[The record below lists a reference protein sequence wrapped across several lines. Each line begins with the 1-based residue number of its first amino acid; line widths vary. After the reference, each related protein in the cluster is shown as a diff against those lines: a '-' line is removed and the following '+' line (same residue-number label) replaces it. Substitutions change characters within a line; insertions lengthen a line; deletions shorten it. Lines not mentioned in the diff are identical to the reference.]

1 VIKRCL
7 LALVALSFVAEAVQ
21 ARPPRPPRPP
31 VRTISG
37 RVTSSVSGDPVVGA
51 TVSVVGAPI
60 TATTSERGEFSLS
73 APDGAVT
80 LLIRHIGYKRRTV
93 AVAANESTVAAQ
105 LDPDVFNLE
114 GVVVTGQATGVEKR
128 HAPNAVGVVEGG
140 DLKRVPAPSVE
151 VAVQGKVA
159 GAVIQQNSGAPG
171 GGIQVKLR
179 GVSTLNGLSSPLYVV
194 DGVIMSDVAITNNQ
208 QVVTL
213 SNSGS
218 NPSPLQQNQ
227 VNRIADLNPYDVDNV
242 EVLKGGSAAAI
253 YGSKAANG
261 VVVITTRRGELG
273 GPRYSV
279 TQRLGFSELSHEL
292 GSRRFADSAA
302 AVTVFGDS
310 ALAGQICR
318 GGCPFYDH
326 EQELGGRKDLSY
338 ESAVD
343 VGGGTENTRY
353 YFSGLTSRTAG
364 IIQNT
369 GYWKQSIRANID
381 QRLSSR
387 LNVSLYSNFV
397 HTLARRGLTN
407 NDNAFVSYYMSLGF
421 TPSFVNL
428 LPVNGV
434 YPNNPAVGSNA
445 LQTAALMNPND
456 ENVDRFVGSVK
467 ATFDILTRPEHHL
480 QFVGVGGVDRFSQQ
494 DALLFPPE
502 LQFQQTSGL
511 PGVSLLTNADI
522 HNANWNTNLVYSY
535 RPASGKLVATTSAG
549 LQYEERELDLTPIV
563 SRNLIAGQQNVNA
576 GTSISVSQHR
586 ELAKDYGFYGQQE
599 LLTLQERLFLSAG
612 FRADRSSNNGDP
624 DHYFVYPKAA
634 ASYRPPSGVGP
645 FSDFKFRVAWG
656 QSGNQP
662 LYGMK
667 FAELDATQNIL
678 GLPGLVVPG
687 AIGDARIKPE
697 RQTEIEG
704 GIDATLANGRATFEA
719 TVYQKSVS
727 DLLLL
732 RTLAPSTGFRSQFFN
747 GGKLRDRGIELAVG
761 VVPVQRPDVSLLLR
775 SIFFTNSSKI
785 VELPVPA
792 FALTSPSGGFG
803 TNLGQFLIQ
812 QGQSTTQIWGNV
824 PDNSAAGFH
833 AERIGDANP
842 DFLWSFVSDLTVK
855 RFNLYAL
862 AEWQHGGDLINLTK
876 LIWDF
881 GGTSVDCPT
890 ICNQRLAG
898 FGKDTRAWLESATYF
913 KLRELTLSYT
923 LPTGLVDRIGGRD
936 GRVSVSGRNL
946 IVVTGS
952 NYTGMDPEVS
962 NFGIQP
968 VARNIE
974 VAPYP
979 RSRSFWF
986 TLSVGF

>member
-1 VIKRCL
+1 VIKHCWVVL
-7 LALVALSFVAEAVQ
+7 LALSFVAVAAD
-21 ARPPRPPRPP
+21 ARPPWLA

-37 RVTSSVSGDPVVGA
+37 RVTSSLTGDPVVGA
-51 TVSVVGAPI
+51 SVSVVGTQI
-60 TATTSERGEFSLS
+60 TAETSDKGEFSLS
-73 APDGAVT
+73 APDGAIT
-80 LLIRHIGYKRRTV
+80 LLFRSVGYKRRTV
-93 AVAANESTVAAQ
+93 AVGADQNTVDIK
-105 LDPDVFNLE
+105 LEPDVFNLE
-114 GVVVTGQATGVEKR
+114 AVVITGQATSVEKR
-128 HAPNAVGVVEGG
+128 FAPNAVATVGAG
-140 DLKRVPAPSVE
+140 DLSRVPVPSVE
-151 VAVQGKVA
+151 TAIQGKVP

-227 VNRIADLNPYDVDNV
+227 VNRIADLNPYDIDNV

-261 VVVITTRRGELG
+261 VVVITTKRGQLG
-273 GPRYSV
+273 VPHYTV
-279 TQRLGFSELSHEL
+279 TQRFGFSELSHEL
-292 GSRRFADSAA
+292 GSRAFRDSADAVTVFADSAR
-302 AVTVFGDS
+302 
-310 ALAGQICR
+310 AGQICS
-318 GGCPFYDH
+318 GGCPFFDH

-343 VGGGTENTRY
+343 VGGGSENTRY
-353 YFSGLTSRTAG
+353 YFSGLTSKDAG

-369 GYWKQSIRANID
+369 GYWKQSIRANLD
-381 QRLSSR
+381 QRLSGR
-387 LNVSLYSNFV
+387 LNVTLNTNFV

-407 NDNAFVSYYMSLGF
+407 NDNAFVSYYMALGF
-421 TPSFVNL
+421 TPSFIDL
-428 LPVNGV
+428 GPVNGI
-434 YPNNPAVGSNA
+434 YRTNPAVGSNP

-456 ENVDRFVGSVK
+456 EDVDRFVGSVK
-467 ATFDILTRPEHHL
+467 ASFDIVTRPEHHL

-502 LQFQQTSGL
+502 LQFEQTSGQ
-511 PGVSLLTNADI
+511 PGVSLLTNADN

-535 RPASGKLVATTSAG
+535 RPASGALVATTSAG
-549 LQYEERELDLTPIV
+549 LQYEDRELGVTPIV

-576 GTSISVSQHR
+576 GTSINVSQRR
-586 ELAKDYGFYGQQE
+586 ERAKDYGFYGQQE
-599 LLTLQERLFLSAG
+599 VLTLQGRLFLSAG

-645 FSDFKFRVAWG
+645 FGDFKVRLAWG

-667 FAELDATQNIL
+667 FAELDATQNIG

-687 AIGDARIKPE
+687 AVGDATIKPE

-719 TVYQKSVS
+719 TLYQKSVS

-761 VVPVQRPDVSLLLR
+761 VIPVQRPDVSWLLR
-775 SIFFTNSSKI
+775 TVFFSNSSRI

-812 QGQSTTQIWGNV
+812 EGQSTTQIWGNV
-824 PDNSAAGFH
+824 PDASTLGFH

-842 DFLWSFVSDLTVK
+842 NFLWSFVNDLTVK
-855 RFNLYAL
+855 RFNLHAL

-881 GGTSVDCPT
+881 GGTTIDCPT
-890 ICNQRLAG
+890 ACNQRLAG

-923 LPTGLVDRIGGRD
+923 LPTGVFEWTGARD
-936 GRVSVSGRNL
+936 ARASISGRNL

-974 VAPYP
+974 VAQYP